1 MAETGINFKNLRG
14 IRSLMIAKLLTDTD
28 TEITHDKPVRFA
40 GVRSVGG
47 ETEESTG
54 TEYYDNQASVIINA
68 EGADTYSVVTS
79 VLEEKIQAIIEG
91 RIFDEDN
98 GAYFG
103 TQLNRP
109 YNALGFIAED
119 TNGQEYYY
127 WIYKGKFSGGKET
140 HETKTD
146 GTDSTNME
154 FDYKSIYTNK
164 KFDTA
169 EGKKSMKFIKIKAG
183 GKITEEKFMEKVIY
197 PEDLTSTPAP
207 ANLKS
212 NIK

>member
-14 IRSLMIAKLLTDTD
+14 IRCLMIAKLLTDTD

-54 TEYYDNQASVIINA
+54 TEHYDNQASIVINA
-68 EGADTYSVVTS
+68 EGADTYPLVTS

-91 RIFDEDN
+91 RIFDEEN
-98 GAYFG
+98 GVYFG
-103 TQLNRP
+103 TPLNRP

-154 FDYKSIYTNK
+154 FDYTSIYTNK
-164 KFDTA
+164 RFDTT
-169 EGKKSMKFIKIKAG
+169 EGKKSMKFLKVKAG

-197 PEDLTSTPAP
+197 PEDITAQV
-207 ANLKS
+207 NLRTNSK
-212 NIK
+212 